1 MCDPPGASHNYG
13 EDTLV
18 VPRAR
23 IARARVREGH
33 LEVTSSGARVSLWM
47 VPDLLEAAARWLS
60 AAMTAARRLNTTIG
74 TITDPA
80 CMAMARG

>member
-1 MCDPPGASHNYG
+1 MCDPPEASHNYG

-23 IARARVREGH
+23 IDRARVREGH

-60 AAMTAARRLNTTIG
+60 AA
-74 TITDPA
+74 
-80 CMAMARG
+80 